1 MHIILLCGGA
11 GKRLWPLSGVNR
23 SKLFLRLLPD
33 GQGGRCS
40 MLQRIWRQLQRTGLA
55 DFACLAVVRDQ
66 ETLLR
71 RQLGDGLPVIVEPER
86 RDTFPSVALSA
97 AYLHSVRGAGKEDVV
112 CVMPA
117 DTYTED
123 AFFRHVRH
131 LEKALTD
138 TGAELAL
145 IGVKPSFPS
154 GEYGYL
160 VPAAGSGNTGSADE
174 PKLAAVQSFVE
185 KPDETKAKQLIG
197 QHALWNCGVF
207 AFRLGL
213 MLEWLDKH
221 HLPRDY
227 AELSQ
232 RFSELPNISFDYEVA
247 ERSESMVALVYDGM
261 WKDLGNWQ
269 SLTGEM
275 DRAVIGQGVV
285 SEDARNVH
293 VINELDIPVYVIGLS
308 DVIVAITGEG
318 MLVADKRMSGKIKEM
333 I

>member
-1 MHIILLCGGA
+1 MRIILLCGGA
-11 GKRLWPLSGVNR
+11 GKRLWPLSGDAR
-23 SKLFLRLLPD
+23 SKLFLQLLPD

-40 MLQRIWRQLQRTGLA
+40 MLQRIWRQLRKTGMA
-55 DFACLAVVRDQ
+55 EFACLAVVRDQ

-97 AYLHSVRGAGKEDVV
+97 AYLHSVLGAGREEVV
-112 CVMPA
+112 CILPA

-131 LEKALTD
+131 LEKTLTD

-160 VPAAGSGNTGSADE
+160 VPAAGSGNTGSGNKPELVAI
-174 PKLAAVQSFVE
+174 QSFVE
-185 KPDETKAKQLIG
+185 KPDETRAKLLIG

-213 MLEWLDKH
+213 MLEWLEKRD
-221 HLPRDY
+221 LPRDY
-227 AELSQ
+227 AELSR
-232 RFSELPNISFDYEVA
+232 RFSELPNTSFDYELA
-247 ERSESMVALVYDGM
+247 ERSKSMVALVYEGM
-261 WKDLGNWQ
+261 WKDLGTWQ

-308 DVIVAITGEG
+308 DVIVAISDEG
-318 MLVADKRMSGKIKEM
+318 ILVADKRMSGKIKEM